1 MTSTTDTAGHP
12 DVTEISDLAEGLL
25 PPERGTDVRR
35 HLGAC
40 ELCADVYAS
49 LEEIRGLLGSARAP
63 EPMPVDVAQR
73 IDAALAA
80 EALLNASGP
89 DSTGHVSRETSTPG
103 EHGTAAPADRPA
115 GPPIGRPAGRP
126 GDPSVGRPA
135 GRSQAATGPGR
146 TKSGP
151 GRRRRAL
158 VLGGVLTA
166 AVLGAGALVLQ
177 SLGGNTSSTTA
188 KGKPSA
194 SAVAFSG
201 SSVQNQVRDLLST
214 KSPQR
219 EDGQRSRSGDSS
231 GQNTPQTGE
240 SANTLLQ
247 HQVAVPDCVRRAVP
261 RGGQA
266 LAAKAGTYAGKSAYL
281 VILPDPQDRARVTAY
296 VVDAAC
302 VGQQPVSAGKVLL
315 KQPVARP

>member
-35 HLGAC
+35 HLGGC

-49 LEEIRGLLGSARAP
+49 LEEIRGLLGSAQAP

-73 IDAALAA
+73 IVAALAA
-80 EALLNASGP
+80 EALLNTSGP
-89 DSTGHVSRETSTPG
+89 DSTGHVSRETSVPT
-103 EHGTAAPADRPA
+103 EHPAPVPTDRPADRPVD
-115 GPPIGRPAGRP
+115 RPAGR
-126 GDPSVGRPA
+126 A
-135 GRSQAATGPGR
+135 GAATGPGR
-146 TKSGP
+146 KKNGP
-151 GRRRRAL
+151 GRRRRAF

-166 AVLGAGALVLQ
+166 AVLGAGALVFQ
-177 SLGGNTSSTTA
+177 SLGGGTSSTTA
-188 KGKPSA
+188 KGEPSA
-194 SAVAFSG
+194 SAGAFSG
-201 SSVQNQVRDLLST
+201 SSVQNQVRDLLAT
-214 KSPQR
+214 KKSPQR
-219 EDGQRSRSGDSS
+219 EDSQRPRS

-247 HQVAVPDCVRRAVP
+247 PQVAVPECVRRAVP
-261 RGGQA
+261 RGEQA
-266 LAAKAGTYAGKSAYL
+266 LAAKTGTYAGKSAYL
-281 VILPDPQDRARVTAY
+281 VVLPDLHDSARVTAY

>member
-12 DVTEISDLAEGLL
+12 DVTVISDLAEGLL

-35 HLGAC
+35 HLGGC

-49 LEEIRGLLGSARAP
+49 LEEIRGLLGSAQAP

-80 EALLNASGP
+80 EALLTTSGP
-89 DSTGHVSRETSTPG
+89 DSTGHVSRETSAPI
-103 EHGTAAPADRPA
+103 EHAAPAPTDRPADRPA
-115 GPPIGRPAGRP
+115 GRAG
-126 GDPSVGRPA
+126 
-135 GRSQAATGPGR
+135 AATGPGR
-146 TKSGP
+146 KKNGP
-151 GRRRRAL
+151 GRRRRAF

-177 SLGGNTSSTTA
+177 SLGGGTSSTTA

-194 SAVAFSG
+194 SASAFSG
-201 SSVQNQVRDLLST
+201 SSVQNQVRDLLAT
-214 KSPQR
+214 KKSPQR
-219 EDGQRSRSGDSS
+219 EDGQRPRS

-247 HQVAVPDCVRRAVP
+247 PQVAVPECVRRAVP

-266 LAAKAGTYAGKSAYL
+266 LAAKTGTYAGKSAYL
-281 VILPDPQDRARVTAY
+281 VVLPDPQDSARVTAY

>member
-25 PPERGTDVRR
+25 PPGRGTDVRR

-40 ELCADVYAS
+40 ELCADTYAS
-49 LEEIRGLLGSARAP
+49 LEEIRGLLGSAQAP

-80 EALLNASGP
+80 EALLDASRP
-89 DSTGHVSRETSTPG
+89 DPTGHVSRETSTPG
-103 EHGTAAPADRPA
+103 EYGTAGPADGPVDDPVGRPVD
-115 GPPIGRPAGRP
+115 RPAGRP
-126 GDPSVGRPA
+126 
-135 GRSQAATGPGR
+135 QAATGPGR
-146 TKSGP
+146 KKHGP
-151 GRRRRAL
+151 GRRRRAF
-158 VLGGVLTA
+158 VLGGVLAA

-188 KGKPSA
+188 RGKPSA
-194 SAVAFSG
+194 AAGAFSG

-214 KSPQR
+214 KKSPQQ
-219 EDGQRSRSGDSS
+219 EDGQRQRS
-231 GQNTPQTGE
+231 GQNTPQTSE
-240 SANTLLQ
+240 SAHTLLQ
-247 HQVAVPDCVRRAVP
+247 PQVAVPECVRQAVP
-261 RGGQA
+261 GGGQA
-266 LAAKAGTYAGKSAYL
+266 LAAKTGTYAGKSAYL
-281 VILPDPQDRARVTAY
+281 VVLPDPRDNARVTAY

>member
-35 HLGAC
+35 HLGGC

-49 LEEIRGLLGSARAP
+49 LEEIQGLLGSAQAP

-80 EALLNASGP
+80 EALLTTSGP
-89 DSTGHVSRETSTPG
+89 DSTGHVSRETSVPT
-103 EHGTAAPADRPA
+103 EHPAPAPTDRPADRPA
-115 GPPIGRPAGRP
+115 GRPA
-126 GDPSVGRPA
+126 SWA
-135 GRSQAATGPGR
+135 GAATGPGR
-146 TKSGP
+146 KKNGP
-151 GRRRRAL
+151 GRRRRAF

-166 AVLGAGALVLQ
+166 AVLGAGALVFQ
-177 SLGGNTSSTTA
+177 SLGGGTSSTTA
-188 KGKPSA
+188 KGEASA
-194 SAVAFSG
+194 SAGAFSG
-201 SSVQNQVRDLLST
+201 SSVQNQVRDLLAT
-214 KSPQR
+214 KKSPQR
-219 EDGQRSRSGDSS
+219 ENSQRPRS

-247 HQVAVPDCVRRAVP
+247 PQVAVPECVRRAVP
-261 RGGQA
+261 RGEQA
-266 LAAKAGTYAGKSAYL
+266 LAAKTGTYAGKSAYL
-281 VILPDPQDRARVTAY
+281 VVLPDPQDSARVTAY

>member
-35 HLGAC
+35 HLGGC

-49 LEEIRGLLGSARAP
+49 LEEIRGLLGSAQAP

-80 EALLNASGP
+80 EALLTTSGP
-89 DSTGHVSRETSTPG
+89 DSTGDVSRETSPPT
-103 EHGTAAPADRPA
+103 EHAAPAPTDRPA
-115 GPPIGRPAGRP
+115 DRRGPRPAGR
-126 GDPSVGRPA
+126 A
-135 GRSQAATGPGR
+135 GAATGPGR
-146 TKSGP
+146 RKSGP
-151 GRRRRAL
+151 GRRRRAF

-177 SLGGNTSSTTA
+177 SLGGGTSSTTA

-194 SAVAFSG
+194 SASAFSG
-201 SSVQNQVRDLLST
+201 SSVQNQVRDLLAT
-214 KSPQR
+214 KKSPQQ
-219 EDGQRSRSGDSS
+219 EDGQRPRS

-247 HQVAVPDCVRRAVP
+247 PQVAVPECVRRAVP

-266 LAAKAGTYAGKSAYL
+266 LAAKTGTYAGKSAYL
-281 VILPDPQDRARVTAY
+281 VVLPDPQDSARVTAY

>member
-40 ELCADVYAS
+40 ELCGDVYAS
-49 LEEIRGLLGSARAP
+49 LEEIRGLLGSSQAP

-80 EALLNASGP
+80 EALLNTSGQ
-89 DSTGHVSRETSTPG
+89 DSTGHVSRETSAPT
-103 EHGTAAPADRPA
+103 EHPAPAPIDRPADRPVD
-115 GPPIGRPAGRP
+115 RPAGR
-126 GDPSVGRPA
+126 A
-135 GRSQAATGPGR
+135 GAPTGPGR
-146 TKSGP
+146 KKNGP
-151 GRRRRAL
+151 GRRRRAF

-177 SLGGNTSSTTA
+177 SLGGGTSSTTA
-188 KGKPSA
+188 TGKPSA
-194 SAVAFSG
+194 SAEAFSG
-201 SSVQNQVRDLLST
+201 SSVQNQVRDLLAT
-214 KSPQR
+214 KKSPQQ
-219 EDGQRSRSGDSS
+219 EDGQRPRS

-247 HQVAVPDCVRRAVP
+247 PQVAVPECVRRAVP

-266 LAAKAGTYAGKSAYL
+266 LAAKTGTYAGKSAYL
-281 VILPDPQDRARVTAY
+281 VVLPDPQDSARVTAY
-296 VVDAAC
+296 VVDATC